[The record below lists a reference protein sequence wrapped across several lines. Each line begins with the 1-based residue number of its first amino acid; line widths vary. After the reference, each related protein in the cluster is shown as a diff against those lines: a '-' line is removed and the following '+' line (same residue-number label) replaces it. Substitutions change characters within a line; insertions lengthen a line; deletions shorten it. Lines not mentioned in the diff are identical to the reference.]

1 MISFASVIS
10 HHIRQ
15 ELEQIWQSN
24 FWSIVQTNILNRQ
37 IEFRVYVMK
46 KVLIINTHQ
55 FYEGISTGTLNSSIV
70 EIIKETMLSLGC
82 EIKLTEVEKGY
93 DINEE

>member
-55 FYEGISTGTLNSSIV
+55 FYEGMSTGTLNNSVV
-70 EIIKETMLSLGC
+70 EIMKETMTIANYQ
-82 EIKLTEVEKGY
+82 IK
-93 DINEE
+93 